1 MCYWP
6 GVYVPWKLHCGYME
20 RLKKYIL
27 EREII
32 WPLLGPSSFDGGPVG
47 GGDVEKP
54 RKLNRF
60 LGA

>member
-1 MCYWP
+1 
-6 GVYVPWKLHCGYME
+6 ME

-27 EREII
+27 ERAII
-32 WPLLGPSSFDGGPVG
+32 WSLLGPGSFGGGPG
-47 GGDVEKP
+47 GGGGEKP